1 MVNRSESFICELKIF
16 WVGCVI
22 AEILLGEP
30 IFPGD
35 SSIDQIVEIIKVIG
49 TPSAEEIKLMKGNG
63 TQFKFPSV
71 NKHPWTKV
79 HKDCYNLI
87 CL

>member
-1 MVNRSESFICELKIF
+1 
-16 WVGCVI
+16 VI

-35 SSIDQIVEIIKVIG
+35 SSVDQIVEIIKVLG

-63 TQFKFPSV
+63 TQFKFPLV
-71 NKHPWTKV
+71 NKHPWSKV
-79 HKDCYNLI
+79 KTI
-87 CL
+87 KIRIFS

>member
-1 MVNRSESFICELKIF
+1 MSFFI
-16 WVGCVI
+16 GCVI

-35 SSIDQIVEIIKVIG
+35 SSVDQIVEIIKILG
-49 TPSAEEIKLMKGNG
+49 TPTVEEIKLMKGNG

-71 NKHPWTKV
+71 NKHPWSKV
-79 HKDCYNLI
+79 KI
-87 CL
+87 K

>member
-1 MVNRSESFICELKIF
+1 MFL
-16 WVGCVI
+16 GCVI

-35 SSIDQIVEIIKVIG
+35 SSVDQIVEIIKVLG
-49 TPSAEEIKLMKGNG
+49 TPTSEEIKLMKGNA

-79 HKDCYNLI
+79 KTKTKNKFIL
-87 CL
+87 